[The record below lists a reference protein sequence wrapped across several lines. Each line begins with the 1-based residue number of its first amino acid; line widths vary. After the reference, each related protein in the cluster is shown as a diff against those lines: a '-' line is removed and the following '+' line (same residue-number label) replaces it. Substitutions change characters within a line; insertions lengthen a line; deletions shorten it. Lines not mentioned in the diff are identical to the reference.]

1 MVKIYLGY
9 FKFGNF
15 ILTIFLTS
23 VVVNVVI
30 IIIKKNMTHT
40 NFIHKINFDNE
51 NKNKNNENNEHLAHN
66 LTNTIVRYENKFRN
80 KIVVYGIF
88 GFFFLLFN
96 CIVVTSFCGIYSN
109 SVRELILNTFVCMIL
124 SSIVVRL
131 IFYSIGVILRYYS
144 FKNDSE
150 ILYNI
155 SRLFNPLH
163 VSLNEFEEI
172 VCGIYNTCEK
182 NTNNKNQNFKDKPEE
197 IK

>member
-1 MVKIYLGY
+1 
-9 FKFGNF
+9 
-15 ILTIFLTS
+15 
-23 VVVNVVI
+23 
-30 IIIKKNMTHT
+30 
-40 NFIHKINFDNE
+40 
-51 NKNKNNENNEHLAHN
+51 
-66 LTNTIVRYENKFRN
+66 
-80 KIVVYGIF
+80 
-88 GFFFLLFN
+88 
-96 CIVVTSFCGIYSN
+96 
-109 SVRELILNTFVCMIL
+109 MIL